1 MLSRTLLTSGTT
13 LLVVLSLVILGGG
26 VIHDFALA
34 LLIGVIVG
42 TYSSIYI
49 AGSLLL
55 GIGPTPEPE
64 ESEETAR
71 ADNSRA

>member
-26 VIHDFALA
+26 VIHNFALA

-55 GIGPTPEPE
+55 GIGPTPETEETE
-64 ESEETAR
+64 ESAGPKKSEA
-71 ADNSRA
+71 